1 MGFDYFYGEQSEQ
14 FTFYRVPKLLFTNP
28 CFKSISTDSKILY
41 GLMLD
46 RMSLSQKNG
55 WFDEKN
61 RVYIIFTIES
71 VMETLGC
78 GKNKACQLLAELEEK
93 AGLITRKR
101 QGLGKPSLI
110 YVKNFFSVVDNSD
123 GVNFLKFE
131 KQTSGGLENKPLEV
145 PKSNS
150 NNTDSN
156 NNEFSNNNL
165 FSSSDGEWKGNE
177 GSEEYRIYYDYFY
190 EKLEYDILRQDRHL
204 DDELL
209 MEILDLIVDTVCTK
223 RKFIRIASDDKPAEV
238 VKSKFMKL
246 DASHIQYALE
256 TLGKNTTKVYNIR
269 QYLLATIYNAPSTM
283 SAYYDAEVRN
293 HNPHWFNK

>member
-1 MGFDYFYGEQSEQ
+1 M
-14 FTFYRVPKLLFTNP
+14 
-28 CFKSISTDSKILY
+28 
-41 GLMLD
+41 
-46 RMSLSQKNG
+46 
-55 WFDEKN
+55 
-61 RVYIIFTIES
+61 
-71 VMETLGC
+71 
-78 GKNKACQLLAELEEK
+78 
-93 AGLITRKR
+93 
-101 QGLGKPSLI
+101 
-110 YVKNFFSVVDNSD
+110 
-123 GVNFLKFE
+123 
-131 KQTSGGLENKPLEV
+131 ENKPLEV

-165 FSSSDGEWKGNE
+165 FLSSDGEWKGNE
-177 GSEEYRIYYDYFY
+177 GSEEYRTYYDYFY

-246 DASHIQYALE
+246 VASHIQYALE
-256 TLGKNTTKVYNIR
+256 TLGKNTTKGYNIR